1 MVTSNCKKKIIIII
15 KGKAI
20 KKINKYNEV
29 NMGMKKIKLPSG
41 GLFNLAVRGEI
52 SMTSWIRDHDL

>member
-1 MVTSNCKKKIIIII
+1 MVTSNCKKITIIII

-20 KKINKYNEV
+20 KKNKYNEV

>member
-1 MVTSNCKKKIIIII
+1 MVTSNCKKITIIII

-20 KKINKYNEV
+20 KKKNKYNEV

-52 SMTSWIRDHDL
+52 SMTS

>member
-1 MVTSNCKKKIIIII
+1 MVTSNCKKITIIII

-20 KKINKYNEV
+20 KKNKYNEV

-41 GLFNLAVRGEI
+41 GLFNLAVREEI
-52 SMTSWIRDHDL
+52 SMTS

>member
-20 KKINKYNEV
+20 KKKNKYNEV

-52 SMTSWIRDHDL
+52 SMTS